1 MVTPTRLVAP
11 VGSEIVLLAG
21 ICGPDGHYVTR
32 QPIEWSLSN
41 DSVGNFVDA
50 GDGCDMRSCSFLKK
64 HQAGKETGA
73 FAITRTS
80 TDSRMITRGT
90 ASRDDDVLLKKG
102 QSWVSVTSGSP
113 GVSYVSAVATGA
125 ENWEQRRQL
134 ATVVWVD
141 AQWVLPGPAI
151 ASAGQ
156 PHVLTT
162 TVTRQ
167 SDNMPASNWVIRY
180 EVAGGSPAVFGPQAQ
195 TAVEVT
201 TDASGR
207 ASAQLVP
214 QSPQPGATQVRIQI
228 MAPVNGGDPSSRVV
242 VGQGFTTIT
251 WSAAGLTVR
260 VTGPESL
267 AVDATASF
275 RIEITNP
282 GDLVARNAVAT
293 VTVPA
298 FLRFLNSNPAAER
311 FEPRVQ
317 WPLGNLGPRESRVL
331 EMSCRAVR
339 EGDVR
344 ICAQAQAEG
353 NLTAEGCASVHI
365 AGASLAVQFVDPPK
379 TANVGDQV
387 TFNVE
392 VTNTG
397 NTRIANVVA
406 RDTFDPGLAH
416 SLGEASPIV
425 RTIGPLEPSAVSR
438 FSVSF
443 IVRKPGRVCHTLD
456 VTGEGGH
463 TAVTQACLDV
473 QQITMDVQVSVTGPA
488 QRRVGEMAEYE
499 IRIANSGQGALTNA
513 RIAFYAKPSLLPEK
527 ASPDYKYQEG
537 GLVWE
542 LGTLKPND
550 VQTRTVQC
558 SCQREDT
565 GADIRGVFTCDQAI
579 TRTGTASTV
588 ISGGAAPATPRR
600 AGRAGLGDV
609 TPPAAS
615 AAPTAEAEKDP
626 VDDSGDEPKP
636 GPSAPAAPATGTLQ
650 VSMADTAD
658 PLAVGA
664 STSYILTVK
673 NDRNVSDRNVEI
685 TFTIP
690 DGLQFRS
697 FDSGGLGLT
706 ERQSADR
713 RTVTIAPISE
723 LRPGETLRPLRIEAS
738 GTKTGTVKVR
748 AEVKSLRSPQP
759 VSVEVETTV
768 R

>member
-1 MVTPTRLVAP
+1 MVTPTRIVAP

-21 ICGPDGHYVTR
+21 ICGPDGHYVMR

-41 DSVGNFVDA
+41 DSVGNLVDA
-50 GDGCDMRSCSFLKK
+50 GDGCDMHACSLLKK
-64 HQAGKETGA
+64 HQAGKENSS

-80 TDSRMITRGT
+80 TESRMITRGT

-113 GVSYVSAVATGA
+113 GVTYVTAVATGA

-134 ATVVWVD
+134 ATVIWVD
-141 AQWVLPGPAI
+141 AQWVLPGPGI

-167 SDNMPASNWVIRY
+167 SDNMPASNWIIRY
-180 EVAGGSPAVFGPQAQ
+180 EIAGGSPAVFGPQAQ

-201 TDASGR
+201 TDASGHG
-207 ASAQLVP
+207 SAQLVP

-228 MAPVNGGDPSSRVV
+228 IAPVNGGDPSSRVI

-260 VTGPESL
+260 VSGPENL
-267 AVDATASF
+267 AVDGTGSY
-275 RIEITNP
+275 RIEVVNP
-282 GDLVARNAVAT
+282 GDLVARNAVA
-293 VTVPA
+293 VVNVPA
-298 FLRFLNSNPAAER
+298 FLKFLNSNPAAER

-353 NLTAEGCASVHI
+353 NLSAEGCASVRI
-365 AGASLAVQFVDPPK
+365 AGASLAVQLVDPPK

-397 NTRIANVVA
+397 STRINNVVA

-443 IVRKPGRVCHTLD
+443 LVRKPGRICHTLD
-456 VTGEGGH
+456 VSGEGGH

-473 QQITMDVQVSVTGPA
+473 QQITMDVQVTVTGPA
-488 QRRVGEMAEYE
+488 QRRVGETAEYVVQ
-499 IRIANSGQGALTNA
+499 ISNSGQGPLTNA

-527 ASPDYKYQEG
+527 ASPDYKYLEG

-550 VQTRTVQC
+550 VQTRTMQC
-558 SCQREDT
+558 SCQREDAA
-565 GADIRGVFTCDQAI
+565 ADVRGVFSCDQAI
-579 TRTGTASTV
+579 TRTGTATTA
-588 ISGGAAPATPRR
+588 ISGGGAPTTSRRTGKAGPSDAAVPAAAPVAD
-600 AGRAGLGDV
+600 AGRE
-609 TPPAAS
+609 
-615 AAPTAEAEKDP
+615 AEA
-626 VDDSGDEPKP
+626 DSGDEPQA
-636 GPSAPAAPATGTLQ
+636 GPAAPAKGTLQ

-658 PLAVGA
+658 PIAVGA
-664 STSYILTVK
+664 STSYILTIK

-697 FDSGGLGLT
+697 FDSGGLGLS

-713 RTVTIAPISE
+713 RTVAIPPISE
-723 LRPGETLRPLRIEAS
+723 LRPGETMRPLRIELS
-738 GTKTGTVKVR
+738 GAKTGTVKLR
-748 AEVKSLRSPQP
+748 ADVKSLRSPQP